1 MKTRKSAA
9 QPKQCRKAS
18 VGIPRSLLYYHYFP
32 LWKSFFEEL
41 GLEVVLSSPTNKKI
55 LENGTKKAVDDTCL
69 PVKLCFGHVMELA
82 DKVDYLFVPRLVSV
96 EEDAFTCPKLIG
108 LPDMIRASL
117 DKLPPLLDTCFDL
130 KSGITPYRSFQELGR
145 KLNRGSRTIRRA
157 FQKAEQRQD
166 DFRKTMER
174 GLTPPEAMEMLDGK
188 SEEPRTKNGELRIAL
203 IGHAYNLYDDYINM
217 NLMEKLRQLGSSV
230 ITAEMLPSSI
240 IEKEASRWRK
250 EIFWTFG
257 RRMVGAA
264 FHFFNGGEV
273 DGVIS
278 CIAFECGPDS
288 LLGVLIEDEAKKHK
302 EIPYMS
308 LILDEHSGETG
319 IVTRV
324 EAFLDMIR
332 RKKK

>member
-1 MKTRKSAA
+1 M
-9 QPKQCRKAS
+9 
-18 VGIPRSLLYYHYFP
+18 
-32 LWKSFFEEL
+32 
-41 GLEVVLSSPTNKKI
+41 
-55 LENGTKKAVDDTCL
+55 
-69 PVKLCFGHVMELA
+69 
-82 DKVDYLFVPRLVSV
+82 
-96 EEDAFTCPKLIG
+96 
-108 LPDMIRASL
+108 
-117 DKLPPLLDTCFDL
+117 
-130 KSGITPYRSFQELGR
+130 
-145 KLNRGSRTIRRA
+145 
-157 FQKAEQRQD
+157 QK
-166 DFRKTMER
+166 
-174 GLTPPEAMEMLDGK
+174 GLTPREAMETLDGK
-188 SEEPRTKNGELRIAL
+188 SNQRKMQNGELSIAL
-203 IGHAYNLYDDYINM
+203 IGHPYNLYDSYLNM

-230 ITAEMLPSSI
+230 ITTEMLPSSI
-240 IEKEASRWRK
+240 MEKEASRWRK

-264 FHFFNGGEV
+264 FYFFNSGEV

-302 EIPYMS
+302 DIPYMS

>member
-1 MKTRKSAA
+1 MKI
-9 QPKQCRKAS
+9 
-18 VGIPRSLLYYHYFP
+18 GIPRSLLYYHYFP

-55 LENGTKKAVDDTCL
+55 LENGVKKAVDDACL
-69 PVKLCFGHVMELA
+69 PVKLYFGHVMELA
-82 DKVDYLFVPRLVSV
+82 DKVDYIFVPRLVSV
-96 EEDAFTCPKLIG
+96 EEDAFTCPKIIG
-108 LPDMIRASL
+108 LPDMLRASL

-130 KSGITPYRSFQELGR
+130 KKGISPYRSFQELGR
-145 KLNRGSRTIRRA
+145 KFNKGSQAIRRA
-157 FQKAEQRQD
+157 FEKAEQRQD
-166 DFRKTMER
+166 EFKKTMQN

-203 IGHAYNLYDDYINM
+203 IGHPYNLYDSYINM
-217 NLMEKLRQLGSSV
+217 NLMDKIQQLGASV

-240 IEKEASRWRK
+240 MEKEASRWRK

-264 FHFFNGGEV
+264 FHFFNSSEV

-288 LLGVLIEDEAKKHK
+288 LLGVLIEDEAKRHK

-332 RKKK
+332 RKR

>member
-1 MKTRKSAA
+1 M
-9 QPKQCRKAS
+9 
-18 VGIPRSLLYYHYFP
+18 
-32 LWKSFFEEL
+32 
-41 GLEVVLSSPTNKKI
+41 EVVLSSPTNKKI
-55 LENGTKKAVDDTCL
+55 LENGVKKAVDDICL

-108 LPDMIRASL
+108 LPDMLRASL
-117 DKLPPLLDTCFDL
+117 DKIPPLLDTCFDL
-130 KSGITPYRSFQELGR
+130 KAGISPYRSFRELGR
-145 KLNRGSRTIRRA
+145 KLNRSSRTIRRA
-157 FQKAEQRQD
+157 FEKAEQRQD
-166 DFRKTMER
+166 EFRKAMQK
-174 GLTPPEAMEMLDGK
+174 GLTPSEAMEALK
-188 SEEPRTKNGELRIAL
+188 TKNETRLTSAASERKTKNEELRIAL
-203 IGHAYNLYDDYINM
+203 IGRPYNLYDGYLNM

-240 IEKEASRWRK
+240 MEKEASRWRT

-288 LLGVLIEDEAKKHK
+288 LLGVLIEDEAERHK
-302 EIPYMS
+302 DIPYMS
-308 LILDEHSGETG
+308 LILDEHSDETG
-319 IVTRV
+319 VVTRV

-332 RKKK
+332 RKKR